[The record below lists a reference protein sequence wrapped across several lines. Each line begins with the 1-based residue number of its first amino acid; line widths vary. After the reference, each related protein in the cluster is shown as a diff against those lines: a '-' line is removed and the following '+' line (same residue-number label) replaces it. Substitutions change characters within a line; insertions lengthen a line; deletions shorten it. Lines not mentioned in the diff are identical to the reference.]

1 MASCICTTRERIPSG
16 NFQSARACAIFFR
29 PSDDFA
35 RHALYGV
42 SRFFPSLTQNSPRT
56 PHMEDLRES
65 ILESEAQTGERDIE
79 ARRHF
84 NRRLKQKRRSHY
96 VPIVLVIEG
105 SDLRGEY
112 QLKISEYRGNQI
124 IKCVPIHDGQTSFSL
139 IPEGECNWKWAR
151 FKEGDRRELNFVS
164 ISAEQLNKVPLPRMI
179 ESIKKVFDDFSKA
192 YSLMIDTTTTFRLK
206 HVRPRPQRRTRRSRS
221 RSRYPHND
229 ED

>member
-1 MASCICTTRERIPSG
+1 
-16 NFQSARACAIFFR
+16 
-29 PSDDFA
+29 
-35 RHALYGV
+35 
-42 SRFFPSLTQNSPRT
+42 
-56 PHMEDLRES
+56 MEDLKES

-79 ARRHF
+79 ARRQF
-84 NRRLKQKRRSHY
+84 NRRLRQKRPKSYY

-124 IKCVPIHDGQTSFSL
+124 IECLPIHDGQTSFSL
-139 IPEGECNWKWAR
+139 RPVGHKGECNWKWDWKWAR
-151 FKEGDRRELNFVS
+151 FKKGDRRELDFVS
-164 ISAEQLNKVPLPRMI
+164 ISAEQLNKVPLTRMI

-221 RSRYPHND
+221 RSRSPHDD